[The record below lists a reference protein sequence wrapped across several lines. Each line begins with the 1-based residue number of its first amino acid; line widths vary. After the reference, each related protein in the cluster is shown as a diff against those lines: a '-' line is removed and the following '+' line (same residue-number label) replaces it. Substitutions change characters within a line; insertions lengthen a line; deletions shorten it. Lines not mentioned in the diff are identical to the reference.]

1 MKAAEITDCLER
13 KLQEL
18 AARVARNA
26 PSHRDPEAFHVEKD
40 EIANALRRLATEARH
55 VRL

>member
-1 MKAAEITDCLER
+1 MKAGEITDCLER

-18 AARVARNA
+18 ATRVARNA

-40 EIANALRRLATEARH
+40 DIANALRRLASEARH